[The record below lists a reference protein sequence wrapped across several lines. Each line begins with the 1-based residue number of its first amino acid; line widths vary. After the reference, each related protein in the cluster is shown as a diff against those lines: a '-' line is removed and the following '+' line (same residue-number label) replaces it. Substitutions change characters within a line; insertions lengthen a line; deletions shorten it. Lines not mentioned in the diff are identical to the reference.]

1 MKAIL
6 TEIKID
12 YDVKFSEQEL
22 ETLKKYSPQ
31 SRFKTIDDFRPWQG
45 DEEEKMAIA
54 KQKFEEYIV
63 DERKA
68 LKSTD
73 TFVCD
78 LQLFMHD
85 FPHMKFSVIG
95 SRETIVEPNNIDAIA
110 QHQHFIDSMVQ
121 AQEQRMKTMMD
132 SFLKMSENIVENLK
146 ADTLN
151 QKCDV
156 HIGGGL
162 LLTVN
167 ETMLLEDSCTDR
179 LQSELNS
186 GWRILAVCVQP
197 DGRRPD
203 YVLGRFNPDLNVGG
217 SAAR

>member
-6 TEIKID
+6 TEIKLD
-12 YDVKFSEQEL
+12 YDLKFSEKEL

-31 SRFKTIDDFRPWQG
+31 SRFKTLNEFKPWQG
-45 DEEEKMAIA
+45 EEEEKMAIA

-68 LKSTD
+68 LKSTEP
-73 TFVCD
+73 FVCD
-78 LQLFMHD
+78 LQLFMRD
-85 FPHMKFSVIG
+85 FPHTKFTVIG
-95 SRETIVEPNNIDAIA
+95 TREAIIEPNNVDAIT
-110 QHQHFIDSMVQ
+110 QHQHFIDSMIQ
-121 AQEQRMKTMMD
+121 AQEQRMSTMMN
-132 SFLKMSENIVENLK
+132 SFIKMSENIVENLK

-162 LLTVN
+162 LMTVN
-167 ETMLLEDSCTDR
+167 EVQVFEDYCTEELQKR
-179 LQSELNS
+179 LDG

-203 YVLGRFNPDLNVGG
+203 YVLGRFNPNL
-217 SAAR
+217 